1 MSKLPFSLFFF
12 FFFYFSF
19 SFFSFSS
26 HFFFNPFF
34 SHLSSNPFAPLLRP
48 QSPSSHPPAPPP
60 PSVHPQRRPPSRS
73 PPGSTPAPPRSE
85 SKAGTPAHL
94 HPTRL
99 SLPLG
104 LAGLSCRRSLGL
116 PRSRPLGLRSSSR
129 RSPPVQPL
137 LVSLRR
143 ASGCPHG
150 ELPSAVLLP
159 YGLAD
164 SPRRASGC
172 RRRTTSLRRGEL
184 TPV

>member
-1 MSKLPFSLFFF
+1 
-12 FFFYFSF
+12 
-19 SFFSFSS
+19 
-26 HFFFNPFF
+26 
-34 SHLSSNPFAPLLRP
+34 
-48 QSPSSHPPAPPP
+48 
-60 PSVHPQRRPPSRS
+60 VHPQRRPPSRS

-85 SKAGTPAHL
+85 SKVGTPAHL
-94 HPTRL
+94 HPARL

-104 LAGLSCRRSLGL
+104 LAGLSCRRLLGL
-116 PRSRPLGLRSSSR
+116 PRSRPLGLRCSSSR
-129 RSPPVQPL
+129 LPPVQPL

-172 RRRTTSLRRGEL
+172 RCRTTSLRPSSSPRAVPLRPPPAACPPGGKAG
-184 TPV
+184 TWHCGAARS